1 MLDRTLTTT
10 IIESIQYFH
19 HQHQIQRAIEAS

>member
-10 IIESIQYFH
+10 NEV
-19 HQHQIQRAIEAS
+19 AIVTFFTTF